1 MKLLTLHR
9 LASSL
14 STLYKSMRNRHK
26 TGQNCPTQMTT
37 MFFDFA
43 TENTV
48 KTSFLEIVNGIHR
61 FIASV
66 R

>member
-1 MKLLTLHR
+1 M
-9 LASSL
+9 
-14 STLYKSMRNRHK
+14 
-26 TGQNCPTQMTT
+26 T

-43 TENTV
+43 TENTE
-48 KTSFLEIVNGIHR
+48 KNKLFLEIVNGIHR